1 MAYAV
6 DSVAEN
12 GPTSI
17 PLRLRRNISQNQ
29 ALSEHMISQS
39 LPEIAAGPAF
49 PVKVAPAKPKKL
61 PGSLDVID

>member
-12 GPTSI
+12 GPASI

-29 ALSEHMISQS
+29 ALSERLISQS
-39 LPEIAAGPAF
+39 LPEIAASPAF
-49 PVKVAPAKPKKL
+49 PVEVTPTKPKKL
-61 PGSLDVID
+61 PGCLDVID